1 MTDTSRFVASY
12 LDRVPPSGIRRF
24 FDMVSD
30 NEDIISLGVGEPD
43 YITPWHIREA
53 CIHSL
58 EQGETSYTSNYGLVE
73 LRDEISRMYTQKQG
87 LYYDPTSEI
96 LVTSGVSE
104 ALDLAV
110 RAITD
115 PGDEI
120 IIVEPSYVAYAPAII
135 FAGGNPVA
143 VQTCREDEFKLTSE
157 NLKKAITP
165 KTKAILLNYPNN
177 PTGAVMD
184 KKELEPI
191 ADIVEEHDI
200 MVISDEVYER
210 MTYDTQHTCFAS
222 LDGMR
227 QRTIVLNGFSKAYSM
242 TGFRMAYALA
252 PAPVLAA
259 MMRIHQ
265 YSMLCAPI
273 TAQVGAIE
281 ALKNGEEEVEKM
293 VNEYNRRR
301 RLIVKGF
308 NNIGLECFNPGGA
321 FYAFPSVA
329 STGLTSEQFAER
341 LLEQQ
346 QVVTIPGDVFGR
358 AGNGYLRCAYAA
370 SREDI
375 KEALER
381 IETFISNI

>member
-1 MTDTSRFVASY
+1 MASY

-73 LRDEISRMYTQKQG
+73 LRDEISRTYTQKQG

-135 FAGGNPVA
+135 FAGGNPVP
-143 VQTCREDEFKLTSE
+143 VQTCREDKFKLTSE

-191 ADIVEEHDI
+191 AEIVEEHDI

-210 MTYDTQHTCFAS
+210 MTYDTRHTCFAS
-222 LDGMR
+222 LNGMR

-308 NNIGLECFNPGGA
+308 NDIGLECFNPGGA

-329 STGLTSEQFAER
+329 STSLTSEQFAER
-341 LLEQQ
+341 LLDQQ

-370 SREDI
+370 SRENI

-381 IETFISNI
+381 IETFISDI

>member
-24 FDMVSD
+24 FDMVSN

-73 LRDEISRMYTQKQG
+73 LRDEISRTYTQKHG
-87 LYYDPTSEI
+87 LYYDLTSEI

-143 VQTCREDEFKLTSE
+143 VQTFREDKFKLTSE

-252 PAPVLAA
+252 PEPVLAA

-308 NNIGLECFNPGGA
+308 NNIGLDCFNPGGA

-370 SREDI
+370 SRENI

>member
-24 FDMVSD
+24 FDMVSN

-73 LRDEISRMYTQKQG
+73 LRDEISRTYTQKHG
-87 LYYDPTSEI
+87 LYYDLTSEI

-143 VQTCREDEFKLTSE
+143 VQTFREDKFKLTSE

-308 NNIGLECFNPGGA
+308 NNIGLDCFNPGGA

-370 SREDI
+370 SRENI

-381 IETFISNI
+381 IETFISDI

>member
-1 MTDTSRFVASY
+1 
-12 LDRVPPSGIRRF
+12 
-24 FDMVSD
+24 MVSD

>member
-1 MTDTSRFVASY
+1 
-12 LDRVPPSGIRRF
+12 
-24 FDMVSD
+24 MVSD
-30 NEDIISLGVGEPD
+30 NEDVISLGVGEPD

-73 LRDEISRMYTQKQG
+73 LRDEISRTYTQKQG

-135 FAGGNPVA
+135 FAGGYPVS
-143 VQTCREDEFKLTSE
+143 VQTCREDKFKLTSE

-227 QRTIVLNGFSKAYSM
+227 ERTIVLNGFSKAYSM

-252 PAPVLAA
+252 PAPVLSA

-308 NNIGLECFNPGGA
+308 NNIGLDCFNPGGA

>member
-73 LRDEISRMYTQKQG
+73 LRDEISRTYTQKQG

-135 FAGGNPVA
+135 FAGGDPVA

-157 NLKKAITP
+157 NLKRAITP

-210 MTYDTQHTCFAS
+210 MTYDARHTCFAA

-227 QRTIVLNGFSKAYSM
+227 ERTIVLNGFSKAYSM

-293 VNEYNRRR
+293 VTEYNRRR

-308 NNIGLECFNPGGA
+308 NNIGLDCFNPGGA

-341 LLEQQ
+341 LLAQQ
-346 QVVTIPGDVFGR
+346 QVVTIPGDVFGK

-370 SREDI
+370 SRENI

-381 IETFISNI
+381 IESFISSI